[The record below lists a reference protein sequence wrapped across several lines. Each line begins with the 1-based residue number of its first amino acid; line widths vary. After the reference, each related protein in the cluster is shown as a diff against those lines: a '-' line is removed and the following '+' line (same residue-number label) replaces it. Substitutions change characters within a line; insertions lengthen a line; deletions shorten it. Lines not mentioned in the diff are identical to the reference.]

1 MSFIAIPEET
11 PGGSLANSGF
21 WPDID
26 LTDARKSMRID
37 EMVTEERLTKALIS
51 AIAYV
56 NDRLRPYRERLE
68 AAGHPKIENVPA
80 EEINGQSVKL
90 SRYIQAVYSWA
101 TAQLIENYVTLDITN
116 TGQKRADLQNPMID
130 GHRRDCYW
138 AIQDIQALPRTVAE
152 LI

>member
-21 WPDID
+21 WPDIE
-26 LTDARKSMRID
+26 LIDARKSMKI
-37 EMVTEERLTKALIS
+37 EQMVTDERLTKALVES
-51 AIAYV
+51 MAYV
-56 NDRLRPYRERLE
+56 NDRLRPYRERQE
-68 AAGHPKIENVPA
+68 AAGHEKIENVPA

-116 TGQKRADLQNPMID
+116 TGQKRADLQTPMAD

-138 AIQDIQALPRTVAE
+138 AIQDLQALPRTVAE

>member
-11 PGGSLANSGF
+11 PGGSLTNSGF

-37 EMVTEERLTKALIS
+37 EMVTEERLTKALIE

-56 NDRLRPYRERLE
+56 NDRLRPYRERQE

-90 SRYIQAVYSWA
+90 SRYIQAVHSWA
-101 TAQLIENYVTLDITN
+101 TAQLVENYVTLDVTN
-116 TGQKRADLQNPMID
+116 TGQKRADLQNPLID

-138 AIQDIQALPRTVAE
+138 AIQDIQALPRTVAD